1 MTIRLTAALT
11 LLLTG
16 AAAGAAQPAPKWN
29 PRAPENT
36 QVLPT
41 FSIATVEPVLR
52 GIGARSQ
59 RAALDPAKPSLMVTF
74 ANGRKAVLQMSA
86 CEQNGAVCKA
96 LSIQSTWTRI
106 AKSPQDKVVRAIDGF
121 NQRYSFGKASTTAD
135 GRPLLQRYL
144 TADYGFVRGNL
155 AVNLLVFASQADRFA
170 TEVLGP
176 LEAGK

>member
-1 MTIRLTAALT
+1 MKKAILFGLIAAIGTASP
-11 LLLTG
+11 
-16 AAAGAAQPAPKWN
+16 AAQPAPKWN

-41 FSIATVEPVLR
+41 FSFATVEPVLR
-52 GIGARSQ
+52 AIGARYQ
-59 RAALDPAKPSLMVTF
+59 RTTIDPAKPTLLVTF

-86 CEQNGAVCKA
+86 CEQNNAVCKA
-96 LSIQSTWTRI
+96 LSMQSTWTRI
-106 AKSPQDKVVRAIDGF
+106 ANSPQERVVRAIDGF

-144 TADYGFVRGNL
+144 TADYGIIRGNL
-155 AVNLLVFASQADRFA
+155 AVNLLVFANQADRFA

-176 LEAGK
+176 LEAAGK